1 MPVYEYKGLDGTGK
15 TVKGIQDADSQG
27 SLRQKLQGQ
36 GIYVTDIWE
45 GKGGAGASRSGE
57 VDFKKMIERVTL
69 RDISVLTRQLATLT
83 RAGIPLVEAL
93 NALSDQVEKD
103 ELKRVISDVRQKVNE
118 GSSLAKALGDHPD
131 HFSNLYVNMVRAG
144 ESSGNLDVV
153 LERLT
158 EFLEAQIELRSKIIG
173 AMVYPIIMMVVGV
186 LIMGVLFVFVIPKVT
201 QIFQDQNAAL
211 PWITRALIG
220 TSEIVAGGWFIIIPA
235 VGALIYAFKHW
246 KETPEGKDTWDR
258 FVLKIPVA
266 GSLVRMI
273 AVARFARTLGTL
285 LSSGVPLL
293 NALDIV
299 KNILGNN
306 RLIEVIEDARVN
318 IREGES
324 IAQPLKR
331 SGEFPPLVTHMIAI
345 GEKSGQ
351 LEEMLDNV
359 AQAYNQQV
367 DMRIQALTTLLEPLM
382 IVLMGIGV
390 AIIVFAVMLP
400 ILQLNQTMGMG

>member
-1 MPVYEYKGLDGTGK
+1 MPVYEYKGLDGSGK

-27 SLRQKLQGQ
+27 ALRSLLQSQ

-45 GKGGAGASRSGE
+45 GKGGAKRGTGE
-57 VDFKKMIERVTL
+57 VDIQKMIERVTL
-69 RDISVLTRQLATLT
+69 RDISVLTRQMATLT
-83 RAGIPLVEAL
+83 RAGIPLVETL
-93 NALSDQVEKD
+93 NALSEQVEKD
-103 ELKRVISDVRQKVNE
+103 ELKRTISDIRQKVNE
-118 GSSLAKALGDHPD
+118 GSSLAKALSDHPK
-131 HFSNLYVNMVRAG
+131 HFSDLYVNMVKAG

-158 EFLEAQIELRSKIIG
+158 EFLEAQIELRAKVIG
-173 AMVYPIIMMVVGV
+173 AMVYPIIMMFVGV
-186 LIMGVLFVFVIPKVT
+186 IIMSVLFVFVIPKIT

-211 PWITRALIG
+211 PWITQLLIG
-220 TSEIVAGGWFIIIPA
+220 TSELFASGWFIILPA
-235 VGALIYAFKHW
+235 IGGLCYAFYKW
-246 KETPEGKDTWDR
+246 KESPEGKNKWDR
-258 FVLKIPVA
+258 FVLKVPVF
-266 GSLVRMI
+266 GPLVRMI
-273 AVARFARTLGTL
+273 AVSRFARTLGTL
-285 LSSGVPLL
+285 LASGVPLL
-293 NALDIV
+293 TALDIV

-351 LEEMLDNV
+351 LEDMLDNV
-359 AQAYNQQV
+359 AEAYNQQV

-382 IVLMGIGV
+382 IVGMGGGV
-390 AIIVFAVMLP
+390 AVIVFAVMLP
-400 ILQLNQTMGMG
+400 ILQLNQTLGAG